1 MILLG
6 FLLVIKVDIYTKMS
20 YYISIVRYKEM
31 QKMELVKH
39 IEAKNAKMQKW
50 IDEDPKNRFGG
61 MLVTDPA
68 HWAEYEIYTPAQLD
82 RYLDGESLYETI
94 SYCTSKS
101 YARSVIADL
110 SDVSDEEFQKEVD
123 YWSKQADI
131 QFKEEKEAEKARVE
145 EFEKRVTDTIN
156 AGAGDRATAIRW
168 IVQAENMENEHD
180 AGYICYCLNL
190 PYSYEKD
197 FQPLIKRVA

>member
-1 MILLG
+1 
-6 FLLVIKVDIYTKMS
+6 
-20 YYISIVRYKEM
+20 
-31 QKMELVKH
+31 MELVKH

-110 SDVSDEEFQKEVD
+110 SDVSD
-123 YWSKQADI
+123 
-131 QFKEEKEAEKARVE
+131 
-145 EFEKRVTDTIN
+145 
-156 AGAGDRATAIRW
+156 
-168 IVQAENMENEHD
+168 
-180 AGYICYCLNL
+180 
-190 PYSYEKD
+190 
-197 FQPLIKRVA
+197 

>member
-1 MILLG
+1 
-6 FLLVIKVDIYTKMS
+6 MS

-39 IEAKNAKMQKW
+39 IEAKNAEMQKW

-68 HWAEYEIYTPAQLD
+68 HWAEYKIYTPAQLD
-82 RYLDGESLYETI
+82 RYLDETTLYEMV

-101 YARSVIADL
+101 YARHVVANTDGI
-110 SDVSDEEFQKEVD
+110 SDEEFKKEMD
-123 YWSKQADI
+123 YWSTQADETA
-131 QFKEEKEAEKARVE
+131 KEEAESTKQRIT
-145 EFEKRVTDTIN
+145 EFEAQIKHTIA

-168 IVQAENMENEHD
+168 ILDGEGLSKEKDM
-180 AGYICYCLNL
+180 GYICYSMNL
-190 PYSYEKD
+190 PYSFEKEFLSVLLKD
-197 FQPLIKRVA
+197 NNL

>member
-1 MILLG
+1 
-6 FLLVIKVDIYTKMS
+6 MS

-39 IEAKNAKMQKW
+39 IEAKNAEMQKW

-68 HWAEYEIYTPAQLD
+68 HWAEYKIYTPAQLD
-82 RYLDGESLYETI
+82 RYLDETTLYEMV

-101 YARSVIADL
+101 YARHVVANTDGI
-110 SDVSDEEFQKEVD
+110 SDEEFKKEMD
-123 YWSKQADI
+123 YWSKESDAHA
-131 QFKEEKEAEKARVE
+131 KEEAEAEKNNIK
-145 EFEKRVTDTIN
+145 EFEDRVTDTIKS
-156 AGAGDRATAIRW
+156 GAGNRETALRW
-168 IVQAENMENEHD
+168 IMQAENMENEYD

-190 PYSYEKD
+190 PYSYEKE
-197 FQPLIKRVA
+197 FQPLIKEVA